1 MDRLEPGGGSGA
13 GAFIGPRQYP
23 GSETAGGV
31 SSASTNTTG
40 ASKEGLSVRLQ
51 PSARLHPPRSWCLGH
66 WEHSA
71 PQRASPQAWWVTGPV
86 DACAPAHS
94 RAWLMAQAQTG
105 PVWTSRTAA
114 TMKRETHTGGGI
126 ISPVRRGGYR
136 RVEQTTV
143 RRGVG
148 GSRTRTRMTMTD
160 RQNLGGGG
168 RHLILYDGV
177 CGLCNRLVLFI
188 LPRDRRDAFVFA
200 GMQSDLAAR
209 VLQRHGRDASAVDTF
224 FVVRDYEMPDE
235 RLLDRSDA
243 GLFVAKTLGRGWQLF
258 WPLRRVP
265 RRLRDVGYRLV
276 ARNRYRIFGRLDQC
290 LLPSPAARH
299 KFLDA

>member
-1 MDRLEPGGGSGA
+1 MDRLEPGGGSSA

-148 GSRTRTRMTMTD
+148 GS
-160 RQNLGGGG
+160 
-168 RHLILYDGV
+168 
-177 CGLCNRLVLFI
+177 
-188 LPRDRRDAFVFA
+188 
-200 GMQSDLAAR
+200 
-209 VLQRHGRDASAVDTF
+209 
-224 FVVRDYEMPDE
+224 
-235 RLLDRSDA
+235 LDRLSSRSDH
-243 GLFVAKTLGRGWQLF
+243 L
-258 WPLRRVP
+258 LRRLSRWPTPFTEGASVQ
-265 RRLRDVGYRLV
+265 RLSRAGVGEDRAVMSERSLCCRGAPFQSRLQ
-276 ARNRYRIFGRLDQC
+276 AGPNMAT
-290 LLPSPAARH
+290 LL
-299 KFLDA
+299 KC